1 MQRELIGRGKIA
13 SLVEELSR
21 LAIKRILLVTC
32 KESYRSSGAEQALD
46 EMLAG
51 YPVTTFNGFTPNPK
65 FQDAITGADL
75 YRSENCDAIV
85 AVGGGS
91 AMDIAKSINVFQ
103 AHSGDE
109 WALATGTQLVSNSL
123 SPLIAIPTTA
133 GTGSEATHFAVIY
146 VDGKKY
152 SLAAPELLPDVAIV
166 DAALTDT
173 LPPYISACTGLDA
186 LSQSIESYWAV
197 AATEES
203 RSYAERAIVLLINN
217 QLNAVLGIDQGARDA
232 VIVAANLAGKAINIS
247 KTTAPHA
254 LSYTI
259 TSAFGIPHGHAVAM
273 TLGQFFVLHENI
285 DERSLNGKQSMAGF
299 HASMENLLRLL
310 GANSGEDAKRRW
322 YELMRQCGLT
332 TGLVDNGIGSDADIE
347 AIVDGVNCERLGNHP
362 VKLTRDMMRRV
373 VTEL

>member
-347 AIVDGVNCERLGNHP
+347 TIVDGVNCERLGNHP